1 MPNIFR
7 RKVSTSDDINIV
19 GIALAFAASILS
31 IAFAIATWR
40 LAVATWRLHRQS
52 QQQQR
57 GDLKDPYLTLCSID
71 VHRTNWRAYTDLE
84 ANEFVFSLVVERKRR

>member
-1 MPNIFR
+1 MPDNFR
-7 RKVSTSDDINIV
+7 RKVSTSDDINII

-57 GDLKDPYLTLCSID
+57 GDLKDPYLALCGID
-71 VHRTNWRAYTDLE
+71 VHGTNWAGLDR
-84 ANEFVFSLVVERKRR
+84 SRSERIRLQPCR